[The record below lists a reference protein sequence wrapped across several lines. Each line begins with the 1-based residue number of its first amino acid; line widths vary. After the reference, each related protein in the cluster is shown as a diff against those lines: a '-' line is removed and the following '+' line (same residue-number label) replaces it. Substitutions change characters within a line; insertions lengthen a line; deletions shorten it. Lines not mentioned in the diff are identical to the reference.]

1 MPTSAC
7 DPRQG
12 RVGAL
17 ADHLGI
23 GRFAVLAHW
32 LGSAFA
38 LACGPALADRPAVI
52 CETRGEE
59 HVRGELLAGLAQVTF
74 IRARRLFGAAPGR
87 LKTAWRR
94 AGR

>member
-12 RVGAL
+12 RVGAF

-38 LACGPALADRPAVI
+38 LACGPALADRLAVI
-52 CETRGEE
+52 VVASGM
-59 HVRGELLAGLAQVTF
+59 GLLQPGNGSTPA
-74 IRARRLFGAAPGR
+74 AAP
-87 LKTAWRR
+87 KTRPGGWPAARP
-94 AGR
+94 AGC